1 MSKCHHCGVEIKD
14 ATETCPLCQGVLEI
28 GGEAEWN
35 YPDIFGQRKKL
46 GICRRIVLFLALV
59 AAVLCLYIDFHMKDK
74 MHWSFIAAGGILL
87 GTMVFYLMT
96 DPVAGYRKRSIF
108 TLFGS
113 FAYIL
118 FIDIVTGFAG
128 WSVNYV
134 LPGAIFLINIA
145 LIGLMIYNR
154 RNWQSYMVYQIGG
167 IAIGAV
173 PIALIYAGIVTVPV
187 LSELAFGSSVFLFV
201 GTLLVGGRAAR
212 LELQRRFYI

>member
-1 MSKCHHCGVEIKD
+1 MD
-14 ATETCPLCQGVLEI
+14 ATETCPLCQGVLEL
-28 GGEAEWN
+28 GGETVQA

-46 GICRRIVLFLALV
+46 VIFRRVVLFLVLV
-59 AAVLCLYIDFHMKDK
+59 GVALCLYIDYHTRDA

-87 GTMVFYLMT
+87 GAMVFFVMT
-96 DPVAGYRKRSIF
+96 DPAAGYRKRMIL

-145 LIGLMIYNR
+145 LILLMLINR

-167 IAIGAV
+167 ILIGAV
-173 PIALIYAGIVTVPV
+173 PVVLIFAGIVTVPV

-201 GTLLVGGRAAR
+201 GTLLFGGRVAR